1 MTVFSRAID
10 VVYSHLNGMG
20 DIPQCDM
27 VAVSYERSL
36 SLLGVLVNKQLCQER
51 KVNLCYQSAG
61 TTLSKPCH

>member
-10 VVYSHLNGMG
+10 VIHSHHDGMG

-36 SLLGVLVNKQLCQER
+36 SLLGIFVNK
-51 KVNLCYQSAG
+51 
-61 TTLSKPCH
+61 

>member
-36 SLLGVLVNKQLCQER
+36 SLLGIFVNK
-51 KVNLCYQSAG
+51 
-61 TTLSKPCH
+61 